1 MRGRGSAIDFI
12 LKKLG
17 LREEKEEHSKN
28 IAKER
33 LQFILVQDRIKLTP
47 EELDSLKGELIGVL
61 KKYVEVDDRNIEMD
75 INREDDVMALVAS
88 FPLKNKSQGR

>member
-1 MRGRGSAIDFI
+1 MKGRGSVIDYI

-17 LREEKEEHSKN
+17 LKDEEEDSKS

-61 KKYVEVDDRNIEMD
+61 KKYVNVDDRNIEMD
-75 INREDDVMALVAS
+75 INRDDDVMALVAS
-88 FPLKNKSQGR
+88 FPIKNKAQGR